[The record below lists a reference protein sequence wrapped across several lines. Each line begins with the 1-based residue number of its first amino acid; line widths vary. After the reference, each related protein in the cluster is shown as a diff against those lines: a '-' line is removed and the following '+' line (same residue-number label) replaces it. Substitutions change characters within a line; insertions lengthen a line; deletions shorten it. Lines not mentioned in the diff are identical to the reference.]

1 MDKVENRLHRLS
13 PNQLR
18 ALQVLAKSSKGIVSS
33 TFSGNKI
40 GIKGKSLGG
49 VFSSLS
55 RQKIDAKPL
64 IIAWGKSADGRGLR
78 WRLNVKLISKK
89 RLLKIV
95 SELLAY

>member
-13 PNQLR
+13 LNQLR

-33 TFSGNKI
+33 TFSGKKI

-55 RQKIDAKPL
+55 RQKINSEPL
-64 IIAWGKSADGRGLR
+64 IVAWGKSADGRGLR
-78 WRLNVKLISKK
+78 WRLNESLI
-89 RLLKIV
+89 
-95 SELLAY
+95 